1 MPFTGMNE
9 PKFMPQL
16 SNNNTSLLPNRNL
29 GMGAF
34 NNQSS
39 FNLGNTSMP
48 AFKDMKLSDMKLG
61 DMKLGKLGTSS
72 LNNSVI
78 QALNKNQNTFD
89 TVNPAL
95 NTSLFGNFNDPGFF
109 NRKSTLRKA
118 PSKDYK
124 DNETPFDQMM
134 ANRQQRISASNKPQK
149 VALNISKANML
160 GEAPDETKRLINNL
174 QMQLP
179 KKMVNRLSIISQPAE
194 AQEKTTKISSRR
206 VSQVSRSS
214 RTTKVS
220 EKRLMKKT

>member
-1 MPFTGMNE
+1 MANRVSDELLHSMIGQQSYQSAKKEKISLNQLCEKLGTEDPMPFTGMNE

-16 SNNNTSLLPNRNL
+16 SNNNTSLLPNRNF

-39 FNLGNTSMP
+39 FNLGNTSMQV
-48 AFKDMKLSDMKLG
+48 KDMKLSDMKLG

-95 NTSLFGNFNDPGFF
+95 NTSLFGNFNEPGFY

-118 PSKDYK
+118 PSKDYR
-124 DNETPFDQMM
+124 DNENPFDQML
-134 ANRQQRISASNKPQK
+134 ANR
-149 VALNISKANML
+149 
-160 GEAPDETKRLINNL
+160 
-174 QMQLP
+174 
-179 KKMVNRLSIISQPAE
+179 
-194 AQEKTTKISSRR
+194 
-206 VSQVSRSS
+206 
-214 RTTKVS
+214 
-220 EKRLMKKT
+220 